1 MIRFDSRNN
10 QYKSPFG
17 AVPSGTRVDY
27 FVYCDEYAENAKLN
41 IYRDEETINIINM
54 LYDASDS
61 GFRATYEF
69 TSEGL
74 YFYSICINGR
84 YVTQNGLSDE
94 EVRFQQT
101 VYIDSD
107 VQPRGYAGGIMYQ
120 IFPDR
125 FNIGSCGILS
135 TPFGDRVIHTDKND
149 IPAYLPDETGEY
161 RNNDYFGGNLRG
173 IEEKI
178 PYLKSLG
185 VTVLYLNPIGE
196 AHSNHR
202 YNTADYMKVDPL
214 LGTEEDFKSLCKACR
229 KAGIKVILDGVYSHT
244 GDDSIYFNRYHR
256 YDSVGAYESES
267 SPYRKWYVFNEDGT
281 YRAWWDF
288 ESLPEVNE
296 KDPSYTQFIC
306 GKGGVIDH
314 WMSLGASGFRLDVAD
329 ELPDSFIKEIRKA
342 IKAYGKDCLL
352 IGEVW
357 EDASNKISYG
367 ERRTYLY
374 GDELD
379 TVMNY
384 PFREAIIG
392 FLKTGNAC
400 EFMDTVMSVQENYP
414 KRVTDI
420 LMNSLSTHDTERIIT
435 SLIWNGE
442 GDRAAQA
449 AFYLNEGDYLKGVEL
464 VKLATVLQFTL
475 PGIPCIYYGDEIG
488 MQGCK
493 DPFNRGY
500 MKWDQADENILSF
513 TRRMA
518 DFRKTRPALTDGVFV
533 PYVNHDGFLSFF
545 RKNDQDSLL
554 VAVNISNEEVNLVV
568 DDENISIKPWQ
579 FVLK

>member
-1 MIRFDSRNN
+1 MIRFDSRNT
-10 QYKSPFG
+10 QYKNPFG
-17 AVPSGTRVDY
+17 AVSCGTKVDY
-27 FVYCDEYAENAKLN
+27 FVFCDEYAEYAKLFV
-41 IYRDEETINIINM
+41 YRDEEAINIINM
-54 LYDASDS
+54 IYDPIFK
-61 GFRATYEF
+61 GFRASYEF
-69 TSEGL
+69 TVEGL
-74 YFYSICINGR
+74 YFYSICLGGQ
-84 YVTQNGLSDE
+84 YVTERGMSDE
-94 EVRFQQT
+94 EKKFQQT
-101 VYIDSD
+101 VYIDED

-125 FNIGSCGILS
+125 FNIGSCGVLK
-135 TPFGDRVIHTDKND
+135 TPFPDRIIHENRDD

-161 RNNDYFGGNLRG
+161 RNKDYFGGNLRG

-214 LGTEEDFKSLCKACR
+214 LGTEDDFRSLCAACEE
-229 KAGIKVILDGVYSHT
+229 AGIKVILDGVYSHT

-256 YDSVGAYESES
+256 YDSEGAYDNET
-267 SPYRKWYVFNEDGT
+267 SPYRKWYFFNEDGT

-288 ESLPEVNE
+288 DSLPEVNE
-296 KDPSYTQFIC
+296 TDPSYTEFIC
-306 GKGGVIDH
+306 GENGVIDH
-314 WMSLGASGFRLDVAD
+314 WMNLGASGFRLDVAD
-329 ELPDSFIKEIRKA
+329 ELPDSFIKEIRKR
-342 IKAYGKDCLL
+342 IKIYGKDKLL
-352 IGEVW
+352 LGEVW

-379 TVMNY
+379 SVMNY
-384 PFREAIIG
+384 PFREAIID
-392 FLKTGNAC
+392 FVKNGNAAGLS
-400 EFMDTVMSVQENYP
+400 ETVMSVQENYP
-414 KRVTDI
+414 KRVLDI

-435 SLIWNGE
+435 SFIWDGE
-442 GDRAAQA
+442 GNRDFQA
-449 AFYLNEGDYLKGVEL
+449 TFHLNEGDYMKGIEM

-493 DPFNRGY
+493 DPFNRGF
-500 MKWDQADENILSF
+500 MKWDGPDENLLSF
-513 TRRMA
+513 VREMA
-518 DFRKTRPALTDGVFV
+518 EFRKNRPALSDGVFV
-533 PYVNHDGFLSFF
+533 PYMASDGFVSFM
-545 RKNDQDSLL
+545 RKNSEDTLF
-554 VAVNISNEEVNLVV
+554 VAVNRSEEEVAVSLDGELITV
-568 DDENISIKPWQ
+568 KPWQ